1 MSATV
6 DVSTAN
12 GDPVVSLG
20 VHLKEARLQA
30 GLALREVA
38 RQLSVSPS
46 FVSQI
51 ENGKSQP
58 SVATLYALATLLGVS
73 IDALFQIQSGTAGFA
88 PGDQGLDG
96 ETPINRSDFGQ
107 PMDAWQREGSD
118 ARIVVVR
125 PIDRPRLIMD
135 SGVVWEQL
143 ASNRS
148 RDLDFMDIEYPPGSS
163 STSDGSMLR
172 HDGMEYGLIISGEL
186 TVTYGFDTYL
196 LKPGD
201 SVCFEPHI
209 PHVFT
214 NKGTVPARGVWVVR
228 NYVSER
234 PAQ

>member
-1 MSATV
+1 MSAGV
-6 DVSTAN
+6 GVSAPN
-12 GDPVVSLG
+12 GHPVVSLG
-20 VHLKEARLQA
+20 VHLKEARLLS
-30 GLALREVA
+30 GLSLREVA

-58 SVATLYALATLLGVS
+58 SVATLYALAKLLGVS
-73 IDALFQIQSGTAGFA
+73 IDALFHIQSEGGAVAEASQQDAEGTV
-88 PGDQGLDG
+88 
-96 ETPINRSDFGQ
+96 NRSDFGQ
-107 PMDAWQREGSD
+107 PMDAWQGEGSD

-125 PIDRPRLIMD
+125 PTDRPRLTMD

-186 TVTYGFDTYL
+186 TVTYGFDTYV

-201 SVCFEPHI
+201 SICFEPHI

-228 NYVSER
+228 NYVSDR